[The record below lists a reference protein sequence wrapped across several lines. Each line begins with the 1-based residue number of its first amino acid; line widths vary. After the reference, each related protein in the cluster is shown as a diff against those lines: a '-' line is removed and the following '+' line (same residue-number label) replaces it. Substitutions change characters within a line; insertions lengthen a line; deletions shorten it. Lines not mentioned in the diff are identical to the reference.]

1 MSKMKSNRPIL
12 KIELTSFDK
21 VLELVSILILLFN
34 VIYLAISYQSIPE
47 IIPTHFNM
55 AGKVDAYGPK
65 STSISLPIISLV
77 LYIGLT
83 ILNRF
88 PHQFNYIGE
97 ITLDNAASQ
106 YKFAT
111 RMMRVIKLIVMIVF
125 LVITISVI

>member
-1 MSKMKSNRPIL
+1 MKNNRPII
-12 KIELTSFDK
+12 KVELTKYDK
-21 VLELVSILILLFN
+21 ILEIASILILLSN
-34 VIYLAISYQSIPE
+34 IIYLAISYQSLPD

-65 STSISLPIISLV
+65 TTSISIPIISLV

-125 LVITISVI
+125 LVITISII